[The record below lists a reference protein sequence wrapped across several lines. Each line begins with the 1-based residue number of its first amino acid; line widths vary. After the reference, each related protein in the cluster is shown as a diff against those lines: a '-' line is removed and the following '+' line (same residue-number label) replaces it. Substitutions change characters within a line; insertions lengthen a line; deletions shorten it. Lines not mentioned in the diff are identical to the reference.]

1 MFQGLVALCLAG
13 CATAPPT
20 PTQPVPEAAATQP
33 AAPAPEAPEARTTPA
48 PEPVKEAAPASP
60 QAPAT
65 KEPARPWA
73 DEVLYFVVVDR
84 FADGD
89 PSNNEK
95 GDVKAAGT
103 FHGGDLKGLTA
114 KLEELSSL
122 GVTALWVTPL
132 LKQIPGFVT
141 GSGFP
146 DWGYH
151 GYWADDF
158 QALDP
163 RFGTEEDFKALV
175 DAAHARGIRVLLDV
189 VYNHP
194 GYNSRYLKDHPDW
207 LRSEDKGTCGS
218 DDLTSC
224 VAGLP
229 DFKTERPEV
238 AKYLLDAQID
248 WAKRSG
254 VDGFRLDTVKHVS
267 HDFWKEHRRRTRA
280 EISPDFFLLGELW
293 GGDVEG
299 LAPYFTPDEMDAGF
313 DFAFQGNALG
323 FVQGRGRAVAFD
335 RYLQSRAKV
344 TPGHHLSHFLSSHD
358 VDGALHQL
366 QGNVPLF
373 RLAATLQLTTSG
385 IPVIYYGE
393 EVGRAGGDWPQNR
406 SDMPWGKQAVKPG
419 AGKKRDEAL
428 RDYYKRLIA
437 IRRAHPALSR
447 GTHSPLSTE
456 GDVYVFQRRDEA
468 SGDTVVVAVNRAK
481 TKGAVSVPWPE
492 AWTGVGE
499 VEDLLNGGRTKAG
512 ATLDL
517 ALPPLSARILGRVP

>member
-13 CATAPPT
+13 CATAPETPT
-20 PTQPVPEAAATQP
+20 RPATDAAPTQPAVTAPAPAAAAPVTEVAPPAP
-33 AAPAPEAPEARTTPA
+33 AAP
-48 PEPVKEAAPASP
+48 
-60 QAPAT
+60 

-89 PSNNEK
+89 PTNNEK
-95 GDVKAAGT
+95 GDTKAAGT
-103 FHGGDLKGLTA
+103 FHGGDLKGLTG

-158 QALDP
+158 HALDE
-163 RFGTEEDFKALV
+163 RFGTEADFKALV

-194 GYNSRYLKDHPDW
+194 GYNSRYLKEKPDW
-207 LRSEDKGTCGS
+207 LRSEDKNTCGQ

-229 DFKTERPEV
+229 DFKTEVPEV
-238 AKYLLDAQID
+238 AKYLLDAQMD

-280 EISPDFFLLGELW
+280 EVSPDFFLLGELW
-293 GGDVEG
+293 GGDVES

-313 DFAFQGNALG
+313 DFAFQGNTLG
-323 FVQGRGRAVAFD
+323 FLQGRGRTVAFD
-335 RYLQSRAKV
+335 RYLQSRGKV
-344 TPGHHLSHFLSSHD
+344 TPGHHLAHFLSSHD

-366 QGNVPLF
+366 KGDVSLF
-373 RLAATLQLTTSG
+373 RLAAALQLTTTG

-428 RDYYKRLIA
+428 REYYKRLIS

-447 GTHSPLSTE
+447 GAHEPLSTE
-456 GDVYVFQRRDEA
+456 GDVYVFQRKDAA
-468 SGDTVVVAVNRAK
+468 SGDTVVVAVNRGK
-481 TKGAVSVPWPE
+481 TRGTASVKWPE
-492 AWTGVGE
+492 GWTGVAE

-512 ATLDL
+512 ATLEL
-517 ALPPLSARILGRVP
+517 ALEPLSARILGRVP